1 MKSRSDECMVAAY
14 QDIYE
19 YLENRGHKPKLN
31 IMDNEA
37 SKAVQNYIKLQ
48 LKDDDFKKG
57 FGLIRKWGEKDRQGI
72 FRSKTNS
79 ADGKGHIY
87 HDKRAKR
94 F

>member
-1 MKSRSDECMVAAY
+1 MHEFDQNERFLRLDKDCGPLFDNFRYFGISVA
-14 QDIYE
+14 IE
-19 YLENRGHKPKLN
+19 EEPR
-31 IMDNEA
+31 
-37 SKAVQNYIKLQ
+37 YIKLQ